1 MEDRTLDKDST
12 KLKTNS
18 QHFAE
23 EAPESKDP
31 ETEETTEEE
40 TPEVEEVP
48 EQEEKEPEAEPE
60 TEVDENEKEPEA
72 EEEGTEEV
80 SEELE
85 QLRTKLEEAQ
95 TYKAKYEEA
104 KAYKEQYE
112 QTQEAL
118 KGYEDSLKK
127 IAEEKIEALPEEFR
141 GLVPEG
147 TTQEKLDWLAKAEE
161 SGLYKTKEEKSI
173 GSSSR
178 MNHKES
184 QEVDP
189 VEMTANQKMIA
200 GIKEFYSRSK

>member
-1 MEDRTLDKDST
+1 
-12 KLKTNS
+12 
-18 QHFAE
+18 
-23 EAPESKDP
+23 
-31 ETEETTEEE
+31 
-40 TPEVEEVP
+40 
-48 EQEEKEPEAEPE
+48 
-60 TEVDENEKEPEA
+60 
-72 EEEGTEEV
+72 
-80 SEELE
+80 EELE

-161 SGLYKTKEEKSI
+161 SGLYKTDRKSTRLN
-173 GSSSR
+173 SSHVS
-178 MNHKES
+178 NS
-184 QEVDP
+184 YAVCC
-189 VEMTANQKMIA
+189 
-200 GIKEFYSRSK
+200 